1 VAVGGAVFNGLLAIP
16 IKRPRIFGD
25 ELIYWQLSRAIAWAG
40 TFTLRGKPAPRY
52 GVIYPALLAPVQRIG
67 GSQTTSY
74 AIAQGVNAVVF
85 SLAAIPV
92 YLLAMRVVRQRYAL
106 TAALL
111 AVVLPS
117 CIYTSTI
124 MTENAF
130 YPVFLACTLL
140 MVRALERPTVARQL
154 LVAGSVA
161 LAFGIRAQAVVLLPS
176 YLLAAVLLALT
187 TSRGRRASAL
197 TACLR
202 QQAPTIVLLALAFV
216 AGMTI
221 RGGSTLGPYHV
232 LVTSYGPRPLVHWAL
247 ANIADFELYLGVVP
261 LAAFGV
267 LLVRALSPSPLSPD
281 LRALVLL
288 TACLATG
295 ILATVATLSA
305 SRYGLGRVHERN
317 LFYLAPLVLICF
329 FAWLEAGL
337 PRPRDTRTAVAVS
350 LVLVPLAIPAAA
362 VGMSGEDGIALLVW
376 DDLKIRQTAAI
387 DGMVLV
393 AAILVVVF
401 LRARRA
407 AIPLVAC
414 LAALATGLVAAELH
428 AAHSMREHRAEWR
441 DFAWIDRTVG
451 ADARVVALWATK
463 ENTYTGIEGL
473 WADEFFN
480 RSVRDV
486 ASENGPLPDGLPIE
500 DLTIAA
506 NGCLKSAL
514 ALRPQYAVVEAGRAL
529 AAPVVRISPSQRAVL
544 YRLGTGSAPSR
555 CLARLEPR

>member
-1 VAVGGAVFNGLLAIP
+1 
-16 IKRPRIFGD
+16 
-25 ELIYWQLSRAIAWAG
+25 
-40 TFTLRGKPAPRY
+40 
-52 GVIYPALLAPVQRIG
+52 
-67 GSQTTSY
+67 
-74 AIAQGVNAVVF
+74 
-85 SLAAIPV
+85 
-92 YLLAMRVVRQRYAL
+92 
-106 TAALL
+106 
-111 AVVLPS
+111 
-117 CIYTSTI
+117 
-124 MTENAF
+124 
-130 YPVFLACTLL
+130 
-140 MVRALERPTVARQL
+140 
-154 LVAGSVA
+154 
-161 LAFGIRAQAVVLLPS
+161 VVLLPS
-176 YLLAAVLLALT
+176 YLIAAVLLALT
-187 TSRGRRASAL
+187 ASRGRRASAL
-197 TACLR
+197 TVCLR
-202 QQAPTIVLLALAFV
+202 QQAPTIVLLALAVV
-216 AGMTI
+216 AGTTI

-267 LLVRALSPSPLSPD
+267 LLARALAPAPMSPE
-281 LRALVLL
+281 LRTLVLV
-288 TACLATG
+288 TACLGTG
-295 ILATVATLSA
+295 ILATVAALSA

-337 PRPRDTRTAVAVS
+337 PRPHDTRAAVAVS
-350 LVLVPLAIPAAA
+350 LVLLPLAIPATA

-376 DDLKIRQTAAI
+376 DDLKMRETAAI

-401 LRARRA
+401 LRARRP
-407 AIPLVAC
+407 AIPLVVC

-428 AAHSMREHRAEWR
+428 AAHSMREHRSEWR
-441 DFAWIDRTVG
+441 DFAWIDRAVG

-500 DLTIAA
+500 ELTIDA
-506 NGCLKSAL
+506 NGCLKAAL

-529 AAPVVRISPSQRAVL
+529 AAPVVRISPSKRAVL
-544 YRLGTGSAPSR
+544 YRLGTRSAPGR
-555 CLARLEPR
+555 CLARREPR